1 MAKRLPRRLGGR
13 SRGDLKRAHS
23 QHWAC
28 EATECGEGGG
38 TAWPWQSASGCRSV
52 TRALLALQDIVWVSA
67 SFLCSKCTYVF
78 IVGYMQTRFKLICVW
93 VSYLYLFLLLKRKTM
108 AKYTWVHIY
117 INQMM
122 RLQRILKIL
131 IYMIYLK

>member
-38 TAWPWQSASGCRSV
+38 HG
-52 TRALLALQDIVWVSA
+52 LALAECQWVQ
-67 SFLCSKCTYVF
+67 
-78 IVGYMQTRFKLICVW
+78 VGYQGPAGSAGYSLGLCV
-93 VSYLYLFLLLKRKTM
+93 VSLF
-108 AKYTWVHIY
+108 
-117 INQMM
+117 
-122 RLQRILKIL
+122 
-131 IYMIYLK
+131 